1 MPAAG
6 SGDGFTRVNTGVL
19 RDVAAQGRQDVSS
32 FRAIIDQMEQALN
45 ASESF
50 WEGDAAELYRNVF
63 RREISEM
70 RQVYEAFAAYPS
82 DLVGYADRYDKTE
95 TDAVAIANNIEQAV
109 WADV

>member
-1 MPAAG
+1 MPG
-6 SGDGFTRVNTGVL
+6 SSGDEVTRVSTSVL

-63 RREISEM
+63 RREMSAM
-70 RQVYEAFAAYPS
+70 RQAYEAFAAYPN
-82 DLVGYADRYDKTE
+82 DLIGYADRYDQIETE
-95 TDAVAIANNIEQAV
+95 AEAIANGIQEAV